1 MILGFGGGLTYLQ
14 TIPVTT
20 AMSYSLAVLPM
31 FMLMGDFAVMGALT
45 TDAYGA
51 ARKWFGR
58 LPGGLAIT
66 STVASAIF
74 GAICGSG
81 QATAMVMSQVA
92 WPEMKRYGYEPKLG
106 LCSIAAAGPLA
117 ILIPPSTPIIIYGIL
132 AQTSVG
138 KLFMAGW
145 LPGILLTLLL
155 CITTAV
161 LVKLRPAWAPRAE
174 KTTLTEKL
182 RSLKAAW
189 PILLLVVFIMV
200 CIWGG
205 ITTVNEAAG
214 ISVIVCLI
222 IVICKHRAGGKKILQ
237 TLKESAV
244 QASGLFFM
252 FIGIQLFNAFM
263 GLSKLPAML
272 SSWVTGLALPPMAI
286 IWVIVI
292 IYLVL
297 GCFIDTPVIMML
309 TIPLFAP
316 AVSALGFD
324 LVWFGILS
332 TMCVALGSITPPVG
346 ICLFVIG
353 ARVKEVPL
361 ITLMKGV
368 WPYVIATFAATV
380 LVMYIPQLSLLLP
393 SLMS

>member
-1 MILGFGGGLTYLQ
+1 M
-14 TIPVTT
+14 
-20 AMSYSLAVLPM
+20 
-31 FMLMGDFAVMGALT
+31 
-45 TDAYGA
+45 
-51 ARKWFGR
+51 
-58 LPGGLAIT
+58 
-66 STVASAIF
+66 
-74 GAICGSG
+74 
-81 QATAMVMSQVA
+81 
-92 WPEMKRYGYEPKLG
+92 
-106 LCSIAAAGPLA
+106 
-117 ILIPPSTPIIIYGIL
+117 
-132 AQTSVG
+132 
-138 KLFMAGW
+138 
-145 LPGILLTLLL
+145 
-155 CITTAV
+155 
-161 LVKLRPAWAPRAE
+161 
-174 KTTLTEKL
+174 
-182 RSLKAAW
+182 
-189 PILLLVVFIMV
+189 
-200 CIWGG
+200 
-205 ITTVNEAAG
+205 NEAAG